1 MGRPNLAVLG
11 LDDHVFTFSPLYL
24 SLYPFCIFAS
34 FYVVLSSKN
43 IVYEQLLQ
51 VWVPTGTR
59 IWINKGRGMCCRGL
73 WRFVRHDIPSQAPS
87 YFMLIE
93 GARKEEPEFVF
104 VFSQAIVSYV
114 WLPLDPRNQTPK

>member
-51 VWVPTGTR
+51 VWVPTGTSVLDKQR
-59 IWINKGRGMCCRGL
+59 KGKKKYK
-73 WRFVRHDIPSQAPS
+73 IQ
-87 YFMLIE
+87 
-93 GARKEEPEFVF
+93 
-104 VFSQAIVSYV
+104 
-114 WLPLDPRNQTPK
+114 

>member
-59 IWINKGRGMCCRGL
+59 IWINKGRGRRNTKYSESSL
-73 WRFVRHDIPSQAPS
+73 YLYYSVT
-87 YFMLIE
+87 
-93 GARKEEPEFVF
+93 EPFLKRTVPGF
-104 VFSQAIVSYV
+104 KGGPYPQYG
-114 WLPLDPRNQTPK
+114 D